1 MRRAPHYVTVVSFCE
16 LLWVEMSDS
25 RKIEDNHVMLYY
37 TLLTY
42 YYLLTF
48 SISKIG
54 SVLAFSK
61 LTHFNPRQLA
71 TPLYSNIVPGL

>member
-1 MRRAPHYVTVVSFCE
+1 
-16 LLWVEMSDS
+16 
-25 RKIEDNHVMLYY
+25 MLYY

-71 TPLYSNIVPGL
+71 TPLYSNIVLGNVCFTIPQCRLQKELLYQSSNR

>member
-1 MRRAPHYVTVVSFCE
+1 
-16 LLWVEMSDS
+16 
-25 RKIEDNHVMLYY
+25 MLYY

-42 YYLLTF
+42 SYLL
-48 SISKIG
+48 SQLVNKIG

-71 TPLYSNIVPGL
+71 TPLYSNIVRGETAVLRHESPTP

>member
-1 MRRAPHYVTVVSFCE
+1 
-16 LLWVEMSDS
+16 MSDS

-71 TPLYSNIVPGL
+71 TPLYSAWRLTEL

>member
-1 MRRAPHYVTVVSFCE
+1 
-16 LLWVEMSDS
+16 
-25 RKIEDNHVMLYY
+25 MLYY

-71 TPLYSNIVPGL
+71 TPLYSNIVLGRGAGFTLKLLCLSILKQGICIN